1 MIVNLWKPVII
12 YGKVMGF
19 VDRTEYILK
28 QSENKR
34 VLHVGCADYPVTE
47 ERIEKGNLLHS
58 KITDIAKEVLG
69 IDNSTEGIGILYK
82 SGFANVKVYD
92 AENIKELGTRFELI
106 LAGDVL
112 EHMNNPSGLL
122 NCISSS
128 LTPDGEFLVALPN
141 AYSWNILRYIKGLE
155 PTHLDHCYSFTVK
168 NIVEICRRFGLL
180 PVELA
185 FTAQP
190 PQANEGK
197 IFVLIKKVLFKI
209 FPRMAPSFIMKF
221 RNEEG
226 FLKREKFVWR

>member
-1 MIVNLWKPVII
+1 MIVNLWKPVIV
-12 YGKVMGF
+12 YGKFMGF

-28 QSENKR
+28 QSENKK

-47 ERIEKGNLLHS
+47 ERIEKGNLLHL
-58 KITDIAKEVLG
+58 KITDTAKEVLG
-69 IDNSTEGIGILYK
+69 IDNSTEGIDILRK
-82 SGFANVKVYD
+82 SGFTNVMVYD

-155 PTHLDHCYSFTVK
+155 STHFDHCYSFTIK
-168 NIVEICRRFGLL
+168 NIIELCRRFGLL

-190 PQANEGK
+190 PQANGKK
-197 IFVLIKKVLFKI
+197 IFILIKKVLFKI

-226 FLKREKFVWR
+226 LLKREKFVWR